1 MDKLKLA
8 RSWVRFGQERPRM
21 ESSQDQAGRAIPF
34 FKKRGFLMT
43 KYSLLDQI
51 LFSLFTVLSL
61 TVVSLI
67 FISLSF
73 AELTSR

>member
-8 RSWVRFGQERPRM
+8 RSWVRLGRERPRV
-21 ESSQDQAGRAIPF
+21 ESSQYQAGRAI
-34 FKKRGFLMT
+34 KRGRLMT